1 MDQEDIVSDEDVN
14 NVNAELKDSD
24 SDHNDLELTTL
35 ILDDLNSDSKSYE
48 CDNDGIKGGIY
59 KWFSHVT
66 LK

>member
-14 NVNAELKDSD
+14 NVNAELKYSD

-48 CDNDGIKGGIY
+48 CDNDGIKGGICD
-59 KWFSHVT
+59 WFGNVT